1 MPKSKVNE
9 HLIFLDLY
17 SISINRI
24 LVTEFMNVKV
34 LQNLNLM
41 LKMSTQWNQQFS
53 KYVFFKS
60 NRIFEK
66 SKQSDEYSY
75 SKANLLKETV
85 VCKANE

>member
-1 MPKSKVNE
+1 MRKSKVNE

-41 LKMSTQWNQQFS
+41 LKMSTQ
-53 KYVFFKS
+53 
-60 NRIFEK
+60 
-66 SKQSDEYSY
+66 
-75 SKANLLKETV
+75 
-85 VCKANE
+85 

>member
-1 MPKSKVNE
+1 MRKSNVNE

-41 LKMSTQWNQQFS
+41 LKMSTQ
-53 KYVFFKS
+53 
-60 NRIFEK
+60 
-66 SKQSDEYSY
+66 
-75 SKANLLKETV
+75 
-85 VCKANE
+85 